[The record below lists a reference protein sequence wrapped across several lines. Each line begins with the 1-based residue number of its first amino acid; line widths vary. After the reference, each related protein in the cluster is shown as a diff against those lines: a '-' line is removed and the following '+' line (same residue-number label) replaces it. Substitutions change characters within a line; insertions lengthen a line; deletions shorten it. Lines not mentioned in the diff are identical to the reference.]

1 MMSLKF
7 SVLWLAL
14 AACTSETPAGD
25 CDAAAIETLPD
36 GHHNQGLGCIT
47 GGCHDGGSLQ
57 APQWTAAGTLYR
69 DLEGSAPL
77 AGGTIE
83 LVDATGA
90 AVTLVSAQNGNFWTE
105 QALAFPLTIK
115 ATNCAESRV
124 MPTPAPLG
132 SCNQGGC
139 HETRRIHLP

>member
-1 MMSLKF
+1 MITRISL
-7 SVLWLAL
+7 LIAL
-14 AACTSETPAGD
+14 AACTSATSTDD
-25 CDAAAIETLPD
+25 CDPLELEATPS

-47 GGCHDGGSLQ
+47 GGCHDGGTPQ

-69 DLEGSAPL
+69 GAGGSTPL

-83 LVDATGA
+83 LVDANGTT
-90 AVTLVSAQNGNFWTE
+90 VTLVSAQNGNFWTD
-105 QALAFPLTIK
+105 QALAFPLRIK
-115 ATNCAESRV
+115 ASDCSESRM

-139 HETRRIHLP
+139 HDTRRIHLP